1 MLTLEGV
8 EGNDAWRCEDGHGS
22 RFIRRSSLKAIEN
35 VSLRN
40 PAALASKRGDSC
52 SRVTIITAV
61 FGG

>member
-1 MLTLEGV
+1 MVLPQL
-8 EGNDAWRCEDGHGS
+8 AHGP

>member
-1 MLTLEGV
+1 MTLYGLLVGFIWER
-8 EGNDAWRCEDGHGS
+8 AAHGS
-22 RFIRRSSLKAIEN
+22 KFIRRSSLKAIEN